1 MSEDYKSSEEG
12 DLENGQR
19 PERDLTREMDRD
31 SCERQVYKEEPR
43 FTDGAQK

>member
-12 DLENGQR
+12 DSENGQR
-19 PERDLTREMDRD
+19 LERDLTRKVDND
-31 SCERQVYKEEPR
+31 SCERRVYKEEPR